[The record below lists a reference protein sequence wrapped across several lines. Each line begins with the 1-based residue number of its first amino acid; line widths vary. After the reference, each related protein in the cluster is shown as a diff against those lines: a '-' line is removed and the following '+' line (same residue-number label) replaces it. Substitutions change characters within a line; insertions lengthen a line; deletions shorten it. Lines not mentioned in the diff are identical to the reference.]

1 MPTEQEYIIQIIKI
15 EPIDIDDQEVDT
27 VKQTILRQ
35 ARGLKIGLTD
45 LDVFEEFA
53 IELEYEFGAER
64 SSYTGPFEG
73 QTYWNYH
80 LPIDGNF
87 DVSPSQF
94 TISFHIK
101 RWTDIVDTFKHIL
114 EDYSSCLEYD
124 EVRSKRHKALCAK
137 VTDMHAD
144 RDFIPLNRDIRE
156 KLKHSTGINF
166 IAAGVTNADPN
177 PLMNF
182 SWFSI
187 RVNWM

>member
-1 MPTEQEYIIQIIKI
+1 MSTEQDYIIQIIGI
-15 EPIDIDDQEVDT
+15 ELTDIDDQEVDAI
-27 VKQTILRQ
+27 KQTIMHQ
-35 ARGLKIGLTD
+35 ARGLKKGLTEI
-45 LDVFEEFA
+45 DVFEDFA
-53 IELEYEFGAER
+53 IELEYKFKAEI
-64 SSYTGPFEG
+64 SSYSGPNGG
-73 QTYWNYH
+73 QDYWRYH
-80 LPIDGNF
+80 LPKDGNF
-87 DVSPSQF
+87 DATPSRLF
-94 TISFHIK
+94 ITFYIK
-101 RWTDIVDTFKHIL
+101 QWTDIVNTFKHIL

-187 RVNWM
+187 RVN